1 METVLG
7 PQVFD
12 NVVTNPHQ
20 VSPCSKVEL
29 LEEIEISLN
38 HKSLHEPTMLSS
50 QFELFINKLFAGS
63 LSVRSTDH
71 NLGRVLRSYEIYS
84 CDFRINY

>member
-7 PQVFD
+7 PQVLD

-20 VSPCSKVEL
+20 VSPCSKPEL

-63 LSVRSTDH
+63 FSVRSTDH